1 MSGPLQK
8 TCATSGSVAK
18 ISSIY
23 LKKAFESRHF
33 VSIHSQSNIKVKKT
47 THFLYRFSCCLICSL
62 DRNSDFRGLCA
73 VSNIENLSKIFHC
86 LFIGSFILLWIILFK
101 GQHEVGLD
109 MQWKII
115 ILKSPK
121 KEQGNV
127 TNE

>member
-1 MSGPLQK
+1 MI
-8 TCATSGSVAK
+8 SVA
-18 ISSIY
+18 Y
-23 LKKAFESRHF
+23 
-33 VSIHSQSNIKVKKT
+33 VT
-47 THFLYRFSCCLICSL
+47 
-62 DRNSDFRGLCA
+62 